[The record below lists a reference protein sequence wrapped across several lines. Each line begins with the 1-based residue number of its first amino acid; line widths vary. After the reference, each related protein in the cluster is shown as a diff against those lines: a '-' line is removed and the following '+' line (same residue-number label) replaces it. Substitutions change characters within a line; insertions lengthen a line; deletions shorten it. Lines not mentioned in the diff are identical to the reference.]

1 MATTEKSTPNVD
13 AIALLKADHRNLEGL
28 FAKYEAATTRAQKR
42 TLATQICTELTI
54 HTRLEEDIFYPAC
67 KGVVDAALHDEA
79 HVEHDAAKLMIA
91 EIARDSGEDQFHD
104 AKVMVL
110 KEEIAHHVGEEE
122 RAGVGLFAQAKKGGL
137 DLAELGARMAEE
149 KKRLTADYKAN
160 GLPMPDATTLVAT
173 SIGQLAPA

>member
-1 MATTEKSTPNVD
+1 MAATGKSTKTTD
-13 AIALLKADHRNLEGL
+13 AIALLKADHRTVEEL
-28 FAKYEAATTRAQKR
+28 FSKYEAASTRTQKR
-42 TLATQICTELTI
+42 SLATQICTELTI

-67 KGVVDAALHDEA
+67 KGVVEETLHDEA
-79 HVEHDAAKLMIA
+79 HVEHDAAKLLIA
-91 EIARDSGEDQFHD
+91 EIARDSGEDKFHD

-110 KEEIAHHVGEEE
+110 KEEIAHHVREEE
-122 RAGVGLFAQAKKGGL
+122 RAREGMFAQAKKGGL

-149 KKRLTADYKAN
+149 KKRLTAEYKAN

>member
-1 MATTEKSTPNVD
+1 MKNAASPASKVD
-13 AIALLKADHRNLEGL
+13 AIALLKADHRTVEGL
-28 FAKYEAATTRAQKR
+28 FSKYEAATTRAQKR

-67 KGVVDAALHDEA
+67 KGVVDASLLDEA

-91 EIARDSGEDQFHD
+91 EIARDSREDQFHD

-122 RAGVGLFAQAKKGGL
+122 RAGDGMFAQAKKGGV
-137 DLAELGARMAEE
+137 DLAALGAQMAAE
-149 KKRLTADYKAN
+149 KIRLTADYKAN